1 MRLPVFLTALILLAA
16 PAAAQ
21 GVTKDAPARSAEE
34 QAVLAVVNRLFDA
47 MRAGDSA
54 AVLAIVH
61 PSAKLF
67 RFGTRDGALTLTADS
82 IDAFVRAIG
91 RPHAEVWDERT
102 ANERVF
108 IDGPMAVV
116 WLDYVF
122 FLGTKFSHCGADAF
136 QLFRGPDG
144 WKIASIADTQRRE
157 GCAPAFG
164 RRP

>member
-1 MRLPVFLTALILLAA
+1 MIKRYLLGALLAA
-16 PAAAQ
+16 APLGAQ
-21 GVTKDAPARSAEE
+21 TVTKDAPARSDEE
-34 QAVLAVVNRLFDA
+34 RAVLAVVNKLFDA

-54 AVLAIVH
+54 AVRAIVH

-67 RFGTRDGALTLTADS
+67 RFGRRDGTLVFTADS

-108 IDGPMAVV
+108 IDGPMAMV

-122 FLGTKFSHCGADAF
+122 YLGTKFSHCGADAF
-136 QLFRGPDG
+136 QLFRSAEG
-144 WKIASIADTQRRE
+144 WKIATISDTQRPD